1 MNYMESDKKEK
12 QSLKKHTEVEAKVK
26 DDDLDEK
33 FAIVSNNQE
42 QAATYINVC
51 NCYDSNEIYVIS
63 MMNGKSFENDN
74 NADLGSSN

>member
-1 MNYMESDKKEK
+1 MESDKKEK